1 MPPAPV
7 IRTPEEAPPLI
18 FAWARERGVRR
29 RLAMWLLV
37 VAAGHAAVFY
47 LFRVTAAAPARKPP
61 PQQSVVFLPP
71 AQPEV
76 RSLLS
81 AVDDRFP
88 GALLRPDDHS
98 FDDDVAALAK
108 ATPPSTFS
116 WAAHRPVLRDFPQ
129 PTVPVELPGIF
140 TAGEPLLPEVPADA
154 LPAPAAPSGPVFT
167 LVIDSPQPRGI
178 RVPIAWPE
186 ALPDESWP
194 SSGSVPFMMGIAP
207 DGRPLHCLP
216 VSPATGVD
224 HEWLRRHLIT
234 ARFVPAAAGGLMWI
248 NVSVRW

>member
-1 MPPAPV
+1 MPPV
-7 IRTPEEAPPLI
+7 IRTPDEAPPLI
-18 FAWARERGVRR
+18 FEWKRERGVRWL
-29 RLAMWLLV
+29 LAMWLLV
-37 VAAGHAAVFY
+37 VAAGHAAIFY

-61 PQQSVVFLPP
+61 PQQSVVFLHP

-98 FDDDVAALAK
+98 FQDDVAALAK

-116 WAAHRPVLRDFPQ
+116 WAAHQPVLREFPQ

-140 TAGEPLLPEVPADA
+140 PPGEPLLPEE
-154 LPAPAAPSGPVFT
+154 PAPAIPATAEGPAGPVFT
-167 LVIDSPQPRGI
+167 LVIDTAQPRALCA
-178 RVPIAWPE
+178 PIAWPA
-186 ALPDESWP
+186 ALPDESW
-194 SSGSVPFMMGIAP
+194 SASGSVPFMLGITP
-207 DGRPLHCLP
+207 DGRPQYCLP
-216 VSPATGVD
+216 VSPATGID
-224 HEWLRRHLIT
+224 HEWLRRHLMT
-234 ARFVPAAAGGLMWI
+234 ARFAPAATGGLQWL